1 MMEIRHLNKKDSS
14 LWKSL
19 LRKKP
24 WEEKESD
31 LGEKNEQQK
40 SI

>member
-1 MMEIRHLNKKDSS
+1 MIKLKNKKDSS

-19 LRKKP
+19 LKKKP

-31 LGEKNEQQK
+31 LGEKNE
-40 SI
+40 